1 MRILIAGDE
10 KIKCICVAV
19 DAVKLGAPDFRK
31 SSSSSPRRPSR
42 I

>member
-1 MRILIAGDE
+1 MRIPIAGNE

-19 DAVKLGAPDFRK
+19 DAVKLGVPDFQK
-31 SSSSSPRRPSR
+31 CGSSSPTSPAR